1 MVSFENFV
9 KLMLPSLSE
18 LKVTPSFCFT
28 FKTPDDVAASTV
40 KSTVQI
46 YTVEWMG
53 RNFDVFP
60 GLQKIPCYGKYY
72 VIQYSCKIKGVSA
85 AAGDYCA

>member
-1 MVSFENFV
+1 MAIFENFV
-9 KLMLPSLSE
+9 KSMPPSLSE

-60 GLQKIPCYGKYY
+60 GFQKIPCYAEYC
-72 VIQYSCKIKGVSA
+72 VIQCK
-85 AAGDYCA
+85 